1 VPRVRIDNF
10 RGQHRGQHAA
20 LNQGTCGTCDPRNH
34 AHSARL
40 RRSLCARQES
50 NLRPRAP
57 EARALSPELRALW
70 ESPVYRRPS
79 RWYVPAVDVSARI
92 GTLELAETFVIS
104 RSARDSEDVV
114 VVELRHS
121 GVSGFGE
128 AQPIDRYG
136 ETAESAQE
144 YVAEHAELL
153 GDDPFA
159 LEEVMDRLP
168 LGEFAAR
175 AALDA
180 ALHDL
185 QGKLLGQ
192 PAWRLLGLRR
202 AGPPTSWTV
211 WLGDPDDMASRAE
224 QALGRFRRLK
234 LKLGGG
240 DGLDVERVRAVR
252 GVAGDLPLQVDVN
265 EAWTLEEALEA
276 LPSLAELGV
285 EYCEQPLSAGDP
297 GGPQLKERSPLP
309 IYVDEDCH
317 VLGDVAACAARA
329 HGINVKLAK
338 SGGIR
343 EAVRMVHAARALGLG
358 CMLGCM
364 IESGLGISA
373 GAQIASLFDHVDLDG
388 NLLLAHDPWPGVPFV
403 EGVQLPPEEPGLG
416 VHAVSAAR

>member
-1 VPRVRIDNF
+1 
-10 RGQHRGQHAA
+10 
-20 LNQGTCGTCDPRNH
+20 
-34 AHSARL
+34 
-40 RRSLCARQES
+40 
-50 NLRPRAP
+50 
-57 EARALSPELRALW
+57 
-70 ESPVYRRPS
+70 
-79 RWYVPAVDVSARI
+79 VDVSARI
-92 GTLELAETFVIS
+92 VTLELAETFVIS
-104 RSARDSEDVV
+104 RSAHDTEDVV

-128 AQPIDRYG
+128 AQPADRYG
-136 ETAESAQE
+136 ESVSSARA
-144 YVAEHAELL
+144 YVEEHADLL

-159 LEEVMDRLP
+159 LDEVMERLP
-168 LGEFAAR
+168 PRELAAR
-175 AALDA
+175 GALDA

-192 PAWRLLGLRR
+192 PVWRLLGLRR
-202 AGPPTSWTV
+202 AGPPTSWTI
-211 WLGDPDDMASRAE
+211 WLGDPDDMARRAE
-224 QALGRFRRLK
+224 RALSRFQRLK
-234 LKLGGG
+234 LKLGAG

-265 EAWTLEEALEA
+265 EGWSLDEAVEALHE
-276 LPSLAELGV
+276 LAALGV
-285 EYCEQPLSAGDP
+285 EYCEQPLPAGDP
-297 GGPQLKERSPLP
+297 GGAALKERSPVP

-317 VLGDVAACAARA
+317 TLADVATCAERA

-373 GAQIASLFDHVDLDG
+373 GAQIASLFGHVDLDG

-403 EGVQLPPEEPGLG
+403 DGVQLPPEEPGLG
-416 VHAVSAAR
+416 VRAVSAAR